1 MLDKI
6 PQVFISYSWTSEV
19 YKQKIK
25 EIAERLM
32 HDGIMVK
39 LDVWDLKDGQD
50 NHYFQ
55 YIELLDNLLKQM
67 NVLPDQK
74 ELFLFYY
81 NLYYK
86 FSDTE

>member
-1 MLDKI
+1 M
-6 PQVFISYSWTSEV
+6 SS
-19 YKQKIK
+19 
-25 EIAERLM
+25 AESVKARL
-32 HDGIMVK
+32 K
-39 LDVWDLKDGQD
+39 
-50 NHYFQ
+50 N
-55 YIELLDNLLKQM
+55 IELLDNLSKQM